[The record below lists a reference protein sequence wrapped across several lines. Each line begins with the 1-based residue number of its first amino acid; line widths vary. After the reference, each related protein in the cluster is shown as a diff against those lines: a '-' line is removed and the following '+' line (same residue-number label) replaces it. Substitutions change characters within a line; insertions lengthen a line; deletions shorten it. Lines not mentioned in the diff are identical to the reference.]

1 MRKAILAALVALCV
15 LTGCGTGDNTARTT
29 INPENTNRF
38 ECEYGYV
45 SLITDTRTGC
55 QYLAWWAP
63 EKGGVTLLVDKYGY
77 PMLAEGYT
85 RLDVGMSEDDGE

>member
-1 MRKAILAALVALCV
+1 M
-15 LTGCGTGDNTARTT
+15 LTGCGIGDNTARTT

-55 QYLAWWAP
+55 QYLTWRSS
-63 EKGGVTLLVDKYGY
+63 EKGGVTLLVDKYGN
-77 PMLAEGYT
+77 PLLAEGYT